1 MRRALLLAAMV
12 MLPLAAAAQAPP
24 RTERPAQP
32 PSRGDGPRG
41 NDVIEGPVQP
51 RIPRGVLRPPGNV
64 DPGIQAPAP
73 VPRPG
78 TTPVIPPP
86 GTPGGEASPRPR

>member
-1 MRRALLLAAMV
+1 MRAPLLAALLL
-12 MLPLAAAAQAPP
+12 LPLAAMAQGPP

-32 PSRGDGPRG
+32 QPRADGPG
-41 NDVIEGPVQP
+41 AHDGIERPVQP
-51 RIPRGVLRPPGNV
+51 RIPRGVLRPPGQV
-64 DPGIQAPAP
+64 DPGILAPVP

-86 GTPGGEASPRPR
+86 GTPGGDPAPRPR